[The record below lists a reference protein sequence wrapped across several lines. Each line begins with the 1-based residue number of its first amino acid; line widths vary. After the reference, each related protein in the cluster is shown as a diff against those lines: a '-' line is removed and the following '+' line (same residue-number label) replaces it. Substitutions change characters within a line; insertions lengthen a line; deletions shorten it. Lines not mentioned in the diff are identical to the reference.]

1 MLDDFHN
8 IVGNELAAIKVFG
21 SMYNTMSYCGNF
33 VHGLDNAVIS
43 VNQCVQ
49 YHLNSLNVS
58 GHRIFNNEFAC
69 RGLMR
74 KYRAVDTYS
83 FAKSFCYNAF
93 VFHIYELIFKR
104 GASCVYN
111 QNFHS

>member
-49 YHLNSLNVS
+49 YH
-58 GHRIFNNEFAC
+58 
-69 RGLMR
+69 
-74 KYRAVDTYS
+74 
-83 FAKSFCYNAF
+83 
-93 VFHIYELIFKR
+93 
-104 GASCVYN
+104 
-111 QNFHS
+111 